1 MSNSEKR
8 KKKEREREI
17 NDKRISTRDNS
28 TRFLR
33 VICLQPVRL
42 INRLSIKA
50 QRISEKSIKKKK
62 NWERVIAPEVSRNS
76 NLSYRGA

>member
-1 MSNSEKR
+1 MTNSEK
-8 KKKEREREI
+8 KKKEKEI

-28 TRFLR
+28 SILTCNL
-33 VICLQPVRL
+33 LQPVRL

-50 QRISEKSIKKKK
+50 RESVKNQLKKKRKK

-76 NLSYRGA
+76 NLSYQGA